1 MIDLIDLSG
10 NLLLFALIFGMSATV
25 DIKAL
30 IAQMKNRRAIMTGC
44 FLQFIVMPLLGFM
57 VVKALDLNETM
68 GITLLVVTSSPGGS
82 YSNWWCSMFNA
93 DLALSVTMTAI
104 STILS
109 IFMLPANL
117 LLYSRYSYNDDV
129 IAALDWTSLFTA
141 LGIVIGAILLG
152 LFCSAKIHSHKFN
165 AFANKIGNF
174 AGIAL
179 VVFSAT
185 ISNSGGGDN
194 KIWER
199 DWKFYVGIALPCLAG
214 LAISNVMTTVF
225 RLKKPERVTV
235 SVECCYQN
243 VGIATSV
250 ALTMFDKQE
259 ELAEAMG
266 VPLFYGTCEAV
277 ILAIYCLIAW
287 KFGWTKAPKDAP
299 LCHVLG
305 MSYEVYVVEKQGLES
320 IEIQLADDST
330 LSCESY
336 SENEDTIFTYFVKLE
351 DAFNE
356 AVEGLVEGQKEPSGL
371 TELEE
376 ERLRAERGTD
386 SN

>member
-1 MIDLIDLSG
+1 
-10 NLLLFALIFGMSATV
+10 
-25 DIKAL
+25 
-30 IAQMKNRRAIMTGC
+30 
-44 FLQFIVMPLLGFM
+44 
-57 VVKALDLNETM
+57 
-68 GITLLVVTSSPGGS
+68 
-82 YSNWWCSMFNA
+82 
-93 DLALSVTMTAI
+93 
-104 STILS
+104 
-109 IFMLPANL
+109 
-117 LLYSRYSYNDDV
+117 
-129 IAALDWTSLFTA
+129 
-141 LGIVIGAILLG
+141 
-152 LFCSAKIHSHKFN
+152 
-165 AFANKIGNF
+165 
-174 AGIAL
+174 
-179 VVFSAT
+179 
-185 ISNSGGGDN
+185 
-194 KIWER
+194 
-199 DWKFYVGIALPCLAG
+199 
-214 LAISNVMTTVF
+214 MTTVF